1 MLIIRLFLSLS
12 VLFMNERYELVL
24 ERIDDNLLLQ
34 LGLDDKTN
42 IINEEAVIMRIWT
55 NKRSFRVGLTFRRR
69 ITFALFQHYFAK
81 FAHSLCYVRIGL

>member
-12 VLFMNERYELVL
+12 VLFTIERYELVL

-42 IINEEAVIMRIWT
+42 IINEVAEDLRILDEYPNIML
-55 NKRSFRVGLTFRRR
+55 RSGV
-69 ITFALFQHYFAK
+69 
-81 FAHSLCYVRIGL
+81 SV

>member
-12 VLFMNERYELVL
+12 VLFMIERYELVL

-42 IINEEAVIMRIWT
+42 IINEGAEDLRI
-55 NKRSFRVGLTFRRR
+55 
-69 ITFALFQHYFAK
+69 
-81 FAHSLCYVRIGL
+81 

>member
-12 VLFMNERYELVL
+12 VLFTIERYELVL

-42 IINEEAVIMRIWT
+42 IINEVAEDLRILDEWT
-55 NKRSFRVGLTFRRR
+55 NQNVAIMLR
-69 ITFALFQHYFAK
+69 
-81 FAHSLCYVRIGL
+81 